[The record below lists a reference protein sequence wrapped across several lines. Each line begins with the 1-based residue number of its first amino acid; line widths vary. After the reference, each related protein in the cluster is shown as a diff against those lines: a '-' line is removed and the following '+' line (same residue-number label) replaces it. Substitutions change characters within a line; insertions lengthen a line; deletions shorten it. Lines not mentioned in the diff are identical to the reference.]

1 MFLRFHP
8 LLLGFAAMFAVS
20 ACGSGPAVPE
30 QPEEVE
36 VSVRPMPGDTLMLGY
51 GAALAV
57 HDTLLLIQDNNAPGY
72 IMRLCGYPSLR
83 PLYNFVVKGKGPGE
97 LTGVGDFIVDGDSLR
112 LYSNNEPKMLV
123 YAWADLVRGELR
135 PARTITYPAE
145 CANVS
150 SLGKAS
156 DGRFVLGKYLGDP
169 KAGRILLV
177 DGEGGVIGPRFS
189 IPYTTEEAEQ
199 VSAYGDALI
208 PMLWQAT
215 MAVDDEWVVLGT
227 RLGDVLEIYNLGD
240 TTRNRV
246 VRGPDGVPEV
256 GVSDNSITF
265 GTRSGYQCLQIDDD
279 RIYALYDGAEFHP
292 ADDIEAVDTVK
303 IRQLRIFD
311 MEGHW
316 LKTCML
322 DRPISAFYLMNDGK
336 TAVAIDPKSE
346 YQLCTFEIPD

>member
-1 MFLRFHP
+1 MTMFLRFHP

-83 PLYNFVVKGKGPGE
+83 PLCNFVVKGKGPGE

-145 CANVS
+145 GEANPFVVS
-150 SLGKAS
+150 ISESKLEMPNAFSPNGDGYNDIYKAKDGYQSIVSFEATIFNRWGQKIYSWNNIDGGWDGKFHGS
-156 DGRFVLGKYLGDP
+156 
-169 KAGRILLV
+169 
-177 DGEGGVIGPRFS
+177 
-189 IPYTTEEAEQ
+189 
-199 VSAYGDALI
+199 
-208 PMLWQAT
+208 
-215 MAVDDEWVVLGT
+215 VVK
-227 RLGDVLEIYNLGD
+227 
-240 TTRNRV
+240 
-246 VRGPDGVPEV
+246 DGVYYV
-256 GVSDNSITF
+256 LVK
-265 GTRSGYQCLQIDDD
+265 
-279 RIYALYDGAEFHP
+279 AKGA
-292 ADDIEAVDTVK
+292 
-303 IRQLRIFD
+303 
-311 MEGHW
+311 
-316 LKTCML
+316 
-322 DRPISAFYLMNDGK
+322 DGK
-336 TAVAIDPKSE
+336 DYTIRRDVNVLTGYSG
-346 YQLCTFEIPD
+346 TNSSSN